1 MKKNNPF
8 NRKMMDILD
17 KYLPIKT
24 DSNEF
29 FENKFVKT
37 HRKENLYS
45 PIKTFSSSFSQK
57 KTYNKPH
64 NTTSENR
71 INKKIKIYTE
81 LYKTDKYP
89 INQDKLK
96 INQHPYQSE
105 KKLNDFMNTINF
117 EEEKND
123 FKKINVD
130 RTNENYKKNI
140 KNFLEIFKRN
150 NKPQKRYYVSD
161 LNNVKGSYVKK
172 SSNTDY
178 NKLFMSSLE
187 KQKLNEKDEFKTFLK
202 FDK

>member
-24 DSNEF
+24 ESNEYF
-29 FENKFVKT
+29 QNKFSQKL
-37 HRKENLYS
+37 RKEKLYS
-45 PIKTFSSSFSQK
+45 PLKTFSSTLPQNKS
-57 KTYNKPH
+57 YNKSH
-64 NTTSENR
+64 NKKSENR

-130 RTNENYKKNI
+130 RRNENYKENI

>member
-1 MKKNNPF
+1 M
-8 NRKMMDILD
+8 
-17 KYLPIKT
+17 
-24 DSNEF
+24 
-29 FENKFVKT
+29 
-37 HRKENLYS
+37 
-45 PIKTFSSSFSQK
+45 KTFSSSFSQK

-81 LYKTDKYP
+81 LYKTNKYP
-89 INQDKLK
+89 INQDKLR

>member
-24 DSNEF
+24 DSNEYF
-29 FENKFVKT
+29 QNKFSQT
-37 HRKENLYS
+37 LRKEKLYS
-45 PIKTFSSSFSQK
+45 PLKTFSSTLPQNKSHNK
-57 KTYNKPH
+57 K
-64 NTTSENR
+64 SENR

-130 RTNENYKKNI
+130 RRNENHKENI

-150 NKPQKRYYVSD
+150 NKPQKRYYVSN
-161 LNNVKGSYVKK
+161 LNNVKGNYVKT
-172 SSNTDY
+172 SPNSNSDR
-178 NKLFMSSLE
+178 LFKSSLE
-187 KQKLNEKDEFKTFLK
+187 KKKLKEKDEFETFLK